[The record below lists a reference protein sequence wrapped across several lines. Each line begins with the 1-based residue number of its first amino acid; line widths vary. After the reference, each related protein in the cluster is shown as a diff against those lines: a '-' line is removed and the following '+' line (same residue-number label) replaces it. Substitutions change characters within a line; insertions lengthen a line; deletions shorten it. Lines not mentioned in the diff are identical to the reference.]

1 MTESQ
6 AGRKTS
12 PFRIPHTLALMFIM
26 MVVALVLTW
35 ILPAGE
41 FETVVN
47 ESGREVV
54 VPGTYETLEDAET
67 LSPWSLFTAVPR
79 AMADA
84 QGIIFFVLIIGG
96 ALRVIR

>member
-6 AGRKTS
+6 AGPKTS
-12 PFRIPHTLALMFIM
+12 SFRIPHTLALMFIM
-26 MVVALVLTW
+26 MIVALVLTW

-54 VPGTYETLEDAET
+54 VPGTYDTLEDAET
-67 LSPWSLFTAVPR
+67 LSPWACWASCR
-79 AMADA
+79 S
-84 QGIIFFVLIIGG
+84 
-96 ALRVIR
+96 